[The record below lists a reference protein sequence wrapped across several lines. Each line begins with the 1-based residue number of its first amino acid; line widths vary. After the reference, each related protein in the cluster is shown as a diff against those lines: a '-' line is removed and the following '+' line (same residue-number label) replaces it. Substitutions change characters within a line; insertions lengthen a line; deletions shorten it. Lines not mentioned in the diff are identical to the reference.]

1 MNTKSGPVSAAEAR
15 DEIRNYMA
23 AELECSVNDVQAKVI
38 FNMDLPW
45 VDGRVQPCFLVEW
58 FAGLHNGVA
67 VTGPYTYNLPELNVG
82 EARQLGN
89 INEWRQ
95 QLLNLYA
102 GCEIATTARLMLPF
116 SDVPDPARTKT
127 ILENL
132 QNRQYPRVAI
142 NCSVREFL
150 RVNTDEYYIFN
161 GDWVYNPHYSYSS
174 TFGFKPRQEDT
185 TLVLPEDES
194 TIRIAPHKYLTPVP
208 AVGTDGAFPGE
219 QTGFIMMKNGNIVE
233 YNAISATRSVIDKV
247 AMFYLL
253 GQENGPFA
261 ISRNA

>member
-15 DEIRNYMA
+15 DEIRNYIA
-23 AELECSVNDVQAKVI
+23 AEYDKPAAEVQTKVV

-45 VDGRVQPCFLVEW
+45 VDGAVQPCYLVEW
-58 FAGLHNGVA
+58 FAGLANGVA

-82 EARQLGN
+82 DTRQLGGL
-89 INEWRQ
+89 NEWRQ

-102 GCEIATTARLMLPF
+102 GCEVATAARLTQPLTDF
-116 SDVPDPARTKT
+116 SDPARTRQ

-132 QNRQYPRVAI
+132 QDRRAPRFAI

-150 RVNTDEYYIFN
+150 RVGTDEYYVFN
-161 GDWVYNPHYSYSS
+161 GDWVHNPHYSYSA

-185 TLVLPEDES
+185 AFTLPEDET
-194 TIRIAPHKYLTPVP
+194 TIRIAPHKFLTPVP
-208 AVGTDGAFPGE
+208 EVGADGAFPGE
-219 QTGFIMMKNGNIVE
+219 QTGFIMMKNGRIVE
-233 YNAISATRSVIDKV
+233 YTGAPATRAEVAKV
-247 AMFYLL
+247 AMYYLL

-261 ISRNA
+261 IKRAR